1 MKGFRENPKVK
12 VARRA
17 FKIAWIFYSLYL
29 AFLMLF
35 SYTLGIKPLIFG
47 LPLWVAV
54 GCVIT
59 PAFFVLSLIFVAE
72 KLIPDISL
80 TDEGDERLEEDKK

>member
-1 MKGFRENPKVK
+1 MKGYRKDPKVK
-12 VARRA
+12 VAKRA
-17 FKIAWIFYSLYL
+17 FIIAWSFYSLYL
-29 AFLMLF
+29 VFLMIF
-35 SYTLGIKPLIFG
+35 SYTLGIKPLLFG

-59 PAFFVLSLIFVAE
+59 PAFFVLGLIFVAE

-80 TDEGDERLEEDKK
+80 IDEGNGKMEEDKK